1 MSQQSRGVLTR
12 QLGSAATAAGECGAA
27 GVRCLQRSFAVQ
39 CGGVSALE
47 KPCRL
52 FIYGTLLPGERDHAL
67 LSGAEHLGPA
77 STEPLFQLVEVG
89 AYAAL
94 ITDGKVSV
102 HGELYATDLQ
112 TRRQIDVARQV
123 PILFQRA
130 AIRLADGTSVE
141 AYLMTADQVRGKRRL
156 AHGDWRTRFAP
167 PAPRRAGGPFVEWAR
182 TRFDK

>member
-1 MSQQSRGVLTR
+1 MMSRQSCGFLTR
-12 QLGSAATAAGECGAA
+12 DWGLLPRLPSASFESTVHPVAA
-27 GVRCLQRSFAVQ
+27 S
-39 CGGVSALE
+39 E

-67 LSGAEHLGPA
+67 LSAAEHLGPA
-77 STEPLFQLVEVG
+77 STEPAFQLVEVG

-94 ITDGKVSV
+94 VADGKVSV

-112 TRRQIDVARQV
+112 TRRQIDIARQV
-123 PILFQRA
+123 PILFQRVP
-130 AIRLADGTSVE
+130 ISLADGTTVE
-141 AYLMTADQVRGKRRL
+141 AYVMTAEQVRGKRRL

-167 PAPRRAGGPFVEWAR
+167 PAPRRAGGAFVKWSR